1 MKKLAFIIMFLLS
14 AVPVFATQT
23 ILLENQ
29 NAEKLTILFKNK
41 AIKEAAKVEDV
52 TKTSLVVKSPI
63 RSAFRQLMI
72 SPSGMS
78 NSGLEKY
85 ELFFLQEGKNVIM
98 SLTATS
104 LSNDGSFTRFSYPWS
119 AKNEAELLNKFKMMI
134 EGYYVYN
141 FFFVKKRKYLL
152 VTGHNE
158 QCGLEPGDKV
168 LEINGMDSKEFTK
181 QYGKRSLSE
190 PQKNSTLKLK
200 VLRGEN
206 SFETVLKSV
215 YVKPYTINP
224 LF

>member
-1 MKKLAFIIMFLLS
+1 MKKLAFIIMFFFC
-14 AVPVFATQT
+14 AAPAFATQT

-29 NAEKLTILFKNK
+29 NAEKLTVLFKNK
-41 AIKEAAKVEDV
+41 AIKEAAKVEDL
-52 TKTSLVVKSPI
+52 TKTSLTIKSPI
-63 RSAFRQLMI
+63 RSSFRQLMI
-72 SPSGMS
+72 SPAGMS
-78 NSGLEKY
+78 NSGIEKY
-85 ELFFLQEGKNVIM
+85 EIFFLQEGKNVIM

-168 LEINGMDSKEFTK
+168 IEINGMNSKDFIK
-181 QYGKRSLSE
+181 QYGKRFFSSA
-190 PQKNSTLKLK
+190 QKNSMLTLK
-200 VLRGEN
+200 VLRDEKI
-206 SFETVLKSV
+206 FEADLKSV
-215 YVKPYTINP
+215 YIKPFTINP